1 MDLYSELKLN
11 SSARK
16 ILIAIEDYLRMH
28 PEKSFGEALI
38 SLKISTEGIGDDS
51 QVLNKIGSSLYGML
65 VTRQ

>member
-1 MDLYSELKLN
+1 MELFFDHKLN

-28 PEKSFGEALI
+28 PDKSINEALTELNI
-38 SLKISTEGIGDDS
+38 SNQVNGDDS
-51 QVLNKIGSSLYGML
+51 QVLNRISMSSYSML